1 MFFINRYVYLFQTKI
16 IWRVKKNAKINE
28 IINKIFKLI
37 LHIYIC
43 VYYKF
48 ITETN
53 KYTEKNKIV
62 GDNLVVISF
71 VKNIFIICIQI
82 VDNQYFLHTLITN

>member
-1 MFFINRYVYLFQTKI
+1 M
-16 IWRVKKNAKINE
+16 
-28 IINKIFKLI
+28 
-37 LHIYIC
+37 
-43 VYYKF
+43 
-48 ITETN
+48 N